1 MSNEMALAHNLQMKL
16 LPPVENLGDIQVA
29 ARVDPAEQV
38 GGDFYQLLRLPHG
51 RIGVMIGD
59 VSSHGFPAALI
70 MALSMSA
77 ATIYA
82 AEFGTPS
89 MVLRHLDDALHD
101 ELESTEMYL
110 ALFYGVLDPVEGRL
124 VYSNAGHPHGFLL
137 RGDGAW
143 ERLGAT
149 DPPVGI
155 AGPSAYGQVEV
166 SLEPGVDLLL
176 LFTDGL
182 SGSLTSPST
191 GSGEAL
197 VLETTA
203 RLRHRTPA
211 EIVHSLFDLENGVT
225 PTIPPDDRTAILLK
239 V

>member
-1 MSNEMALAHNLQMKL
+1 MELAHNLQMKL
-16 LPPVENLGDIQVA
+16 LPPLDNMGDVQVA

-38 GGDFYQLLRLPHG
+38 GGDFYQLFRLPGG

-82 AEFGTPS
+82 AEFGTPAK
-89 MVLRHLDDALHD
+89 VLRHLDDALRD

-110 ALFYGVLDPVEGRL
+110 ALFYGVLDPGEGRL
-124 VYSNAGHPHGFLL
+124 AYSNAGHPHGFLL
-137 RGDGAW
+137 HEDGRW
-143 ERLGAT
+143 DRLGAT

-155 AGPSAYGQVEV
+155 AGPSAYDQVEV
-166 SLEPGVDLLL
+166 NIEPGVDLLL

-182 SGSLTSPST
+182 SGSLTSAST
-191 GSGEAL
+191 GPGEAL

-203 RLRHRTPA
+203 RLRHQTPA
-211 EIVHSLFDLENGVT
+211 EIVHALFDLGHGVT
-225 PTIPPDDRTAILLK
+225 SSIPPDDRTAILLK